1 MSIKLEISL
10 GEAIDKLTI
19 VDIKKDKIKDIRRKD
34 VENEFDYLFSE
45 LKIYVNNYNYYYKIL
60 KKTNLEIWELQ
71 DILRLENSDKSNFY
85 NICDEILNLNDSRY
99 LVKKKI
105 NELNKSN
112 LKEQKGYNL
121 RILNIILNCNMDIIN
136 ILNGAIRYYS
146 FFYDEINLFSS
157 DDNNLLIQKMFLD
170 DPFIKINL
178 LDKNANIKE
187 IDFISIDK
195 DEINLNLTHSYFKN
209 NTNNKYDNKYSKEIN
224 DIYNKLG
231 INISIFDEYK
241 NYFFILII
249 FFINITKFRSYSSYL
264 YWFIF

>member
-19 VDIKKDKIKDIRRKD
+19 IDIKKDKIKDIRRKD

-71 DILRLENSDKSNFY
+71 DVLRLENSDKSNFY

-178 LDKNANIKE
+178 LDTNVNIKE
-187 IDFISIDK
+187 IDFISIDN
-195 DEINLNLTHSYFKN
+195 DEIKFNLTHSYFKN
-209 NTNNKYDNKYSKEIN
+209 NTDKTNNYDNKYSKEIN

-231 INISIFDEYK
+231 INVSIFDEYR
-241 NYFFILII
+241 N
-249 FFINITKFRSYSSYL
+249 
-264 YWFIF
+264 

>member
-45 LKIYVNNYNYYYKIL
+45 LKIYVNNYHYYYKIL

-71 DILRLENSDKSNFY
+71 DILRSDYCDKNNFY

-105 NELNKSN
+105 NELGKSN

-121 RILNIILNCNMDIIN
+121 RILNIILNCNIN
-136 ILNGAIRYYS
+136 IVHVLNGAIRYYS

-157 DDNNLLIQKMFLD
+157 EDNNLLIQKMFSD

-178 LDKNANIKE
+178 LDLKTNIKE
-187 IDFISIDK
+187 IDFISIDNN
-195 DEINLNLTHSYFKN
+195 EIELNLTHSFFKN
-209 NTNNKYDNKYSKEIN
+209 NMNKINKNYDNNYSQEIN

-231 INISIFDEYK
+231 INVTIFDEYK
-241 NYFFILII
+241 N
-249 FFINITKFRSYSSYL
+249 
-264 YWFIF
+264 